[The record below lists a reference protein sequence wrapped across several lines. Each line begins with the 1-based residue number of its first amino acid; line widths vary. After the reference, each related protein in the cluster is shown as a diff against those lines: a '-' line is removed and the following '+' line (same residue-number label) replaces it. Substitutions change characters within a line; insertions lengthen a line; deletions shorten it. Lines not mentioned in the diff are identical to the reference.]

1 MNEKVRKH
9 DLTKRKFGER
19 KKINKIKSI
28 ARALAKGKV
37 KTVAH
42 SETCSQKEPDTLMT
56 LPKPLMDEN
65 VYAYTNRLI
74 IILKQIPVEVAL
86 PPCLL
91 KEHNRLFERY
101 EALKKSEYAPSLED
115 LTHSQLDFIQ
125 PLYKQIFRAVKN
137 TIR

>member
-1 MNEKVRKH
+1 
-9 DLTKRKFGER
+9 LTKRKFGEN
-19 KKINKIKSI
+19 KKTNKRKSI
-28 ARALAKGKV
+28 ARALAKGKT
-37 KTVAH
+37 KKVAR
-42 SETCSQKEPDTLMT
+42 SETCPNLVNDTLIS

-74 IILKQIPVEVAL
+74 LILKQIPVEVAL

-101 EALKKSEYAPSLED
+101 EALKTSKYAPFFEELKH
-115 LTHSQLDFIQ
+115 TQLDFIQ
-125 PLYKQIFRAVKN
+125 PLYKQIFRAAKN